1 MEWSGFVDAK
11 KNDLTPQTLNNY
23 SNGYER
29 LRELLGGKKNIANIT
44 QNDIIDIIKNSEF
57 HKPTILNIAIV
68 IKQFKN
74 KPVNKLLKYR
84 ATLIIEAKDEQPIKN
99 ANAIID
105 ANTTYEQLQTALDE
119 ATGIDYILLYLLMNY
134 NVRNTDLIIQPI
146 LSKDKK
152 EKFNKNDN
160 FIILTRNKAK
170 YIRQDYKTKAKYG
183 TKEHVIEDKKFIKI
197 LKIFITPFLCY
208 FFS

>member
-152 EKFNKNDN
+152 AKLNKEDN

-170 YIRQDYKTKAKYG
+170 YIRQDYKIQQG
-183 TKEHVIEDKKFIKI
+183 RVPNI
-197 LKIFITPFLCY
+197 LGCA
-208 FFS
+208 S